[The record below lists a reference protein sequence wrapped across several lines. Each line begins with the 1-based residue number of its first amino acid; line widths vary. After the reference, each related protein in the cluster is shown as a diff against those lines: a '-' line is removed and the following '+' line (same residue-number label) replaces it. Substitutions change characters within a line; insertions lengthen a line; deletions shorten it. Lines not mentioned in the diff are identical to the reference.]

1 MINAILG
8 TTVLNANFCHNIRSV
23 GKVTEHV
30 FITPIVTGSNR
41 TGILEDVVLS
51 YYINKEKQVG
61 KHRVDIFDEPTL
73 FRNKNENIRILIP
86 YCTGNHWVTCEIL
99 VAKRRLNVSIDVQLH
114 DPYGHG
120 LLNQDFFY
128 NLAGAIT
135 LRILTNSRSLSL
147 SIYQLTNSP
156 SRFDFRRQCSND
168 DTSCG
173 VIVCKEI
180 RELAKSG
187 TVVKRVVPYSS
198 DEIQKIRKRHLEEIE
213 QQGEHRKALIIQY
226 GSNLEPSSFAT
237 GNVDQPEDLFAQV
250 VQNLKSLQSELDE
263 KKRLE
268 QQDFIAKNLG
278 KLKKVEGAVTNS
290 LFRGSIW
297 VFYNSDQKESFH
309 IVANGKNLNIQC
321 KGIKGQYIVQIQR
334 IDINGNLVPS
344 CADVL
349 FYKDGKLQNAI
360 TISNIGQS
368 SSRVQG
374 LLDQV
379 NTSGLTI
386 FRADL
391 ERTAKKSWV
400 DKVTSVKERTET
412 LAL

>member
-1 MINAILG
+1 M
-8 TTVLNANFCHNIRSV
+8 
-23 GKVTEHV
+23 
-30 FITPIVTGSNR
+30 
-41 TGILEDVVLS
+41 
-51 YYINKEKQVG
+51 
-61 KHRVDIFDEPTL
+61 
-73 FRNKNENIRILIP
+73 
-86 YCTGNHWVTCEIL
+86 
-99 VAKRRLNVSIDVQLH
+99 
-114 DPYGHG
+114 
-120 LLNQDFFY
+120 
-128 NLAGAIT
+128 
-135 LRILTNSRSLSL
+135 
-147 SIYQLTNSP
+147 
-156 SRFDFRRQCSND
+156 
-168 DTSCG
+168 
-173 VIVCKEI
+173 
-180 RELAKSG
+180 
-187 TVVKRVVPYSS
+187 
-198 DEIQKIRKRHLEEIE
+198 
-213 QQGEHRKALIIQY
+213 
-226 GSNLEPSSFAT
+226 
-237 GNVDQPEDLFAQV
+237 
-250 VQNLKSLQSELDE
+250 
-263 KKRLE
+263 E

-321 KGIKGQYIVQIQR
+321 KDIKGQYIVQIQR
-334 IDINGNLVPS
+334 IDINGSLVPS
-344 CADVL
+344 CSDVL

-386 FRADL
+386 FRVDL